1 MGQTLVTLRIYGP
14 LGSAEAE
21 ALADT
26 GATFT
31 RVPRSIAESVRL
43 QPAYE
48 TPVQLGDGRTITR
61 NLALAEVELEGVR
74 RPVLV
79 AISEN
84 GEQPLVGYTTL
95 EALGFKVNTVTHAL
109 ESTPAIEY

>member
-1 MGQTLVTLRIYGP
+1 MGQTLVTLTLHGP
-14 LGSAEAE
+14 RGSAQVE

-31 RVPRSIAESVRL
+31 KLPRNIVERVGLRAG
-43 QPAYE
+43 YE
-48 TPVQLGDGRTITR
+48 VPVQLGDGRTITR
-61 NLALAEVELEGVR
+61 PLALAEVEIQNVR

-79 AISEN
+79 AVADN
-84 GEQPLVGYTTL
+84 NEQPLAGYTTL
-95 EALGFKVNTVTHAL
+95 EALGFKVNPVTHAL

>member
-1 MGQTLVTLRIYGP
+1 MGQTLVTLTLHGP
-14 LGSAEAE
+14 RGSAQVE

-31 RVPRSIAESVRL
+31 KVPTNVAERL
-43 QPAYE
+43 GLQAAYE
-48 TPVQLGDGRTITR
+48 VPVQLGDGRTIIR
-61 NLALAEVELEGVR
+61 RLALAEVEIQHVR

-79 AISEN
+79 AVAEN
-84 GEQPLVGYTTL
+84 REEPLVGYTTL